1 MTRLGKSSLGPDRG
15 SWFDRLS
22 EYPWR
27 IFLPVGLIGLL
38 VIAILVYSTVTGIR
52 VASKYAL
59 LADAA
64 TEIEL
69 RAAMAHLWIE
79 EIISGD
85 TEESLSIVHE
95 HLDAAEAH
103 ARAMLDG
110 GTCQGQTVTPLEN
123 LPLRREIEGVLVK
136 LQRFRGVAEER
147 LERPFQATAGSAID
161 QEFDAVFRDFLDRA
175 RYVET
180 ELHRLMTRDLSRFRI
195 TQSLLVVFCG
205 ALTFV
210 VGMILYRD
218 HVRMVKDRQ
227 AVEESRR
234 DREELIHRLK
244 RQNEELEHFT
254 YAVSHDLRTPLI
266 TVKGFLGLLEE
277 DLADGNRDAV
287 AEDIFRSRRAA
298 DHMESLLG
306 ELLDLSRVGR
316 IANTPEETPL
326 GELVCEVLE
335 TAAVSLGAGE
345 VRVEVADDLPVVYG
359 DRKRLRDVLQN
370 LVENAIKYMGDQ
382 PSPRITIDASQGD
395 GKVVC
400 RVGDNGI
407 GIEPQYHDR
416 VFGLFQQLDGKTPGT
431 GMGLALVKRI
441 VEGHGGSIWVES
453 EGAGC
458 GCYFCFEL
466 PNAAEVPEGDCDRNG
481 AIGMP

>member
-1 MTRLGKSSLGPDRG
+1 MSKQGKSSLEPDRG
-15 SWFDRLS
+15 SRFDRHS

-27 IFLPVGLIGLL
+27 IFLPVALIGLL
-38 VIAILVYSTVTGIR
+38 VTAILVYSTVTGIR
-52 VASKYAL
+52 MASKYAM

-64 TEIEL
+64 VEIQL
-69 RAAMAHLWIE
+69 RAAIAHLWIE
-79 EIISGD
+79 EIVSGD
-85 TEESLSIVHE
+85 TEEDVSIVHK

-110 GTCQGQTVTPLEN
+110 GTCEGQTVTPLEN
-123 LPLRREIEGVLVK
+123 PPLRKEIEGVLVK

-147 LERPFQATAGSAID
+147 LKRPFQATAGSAID
-161 QEFDAVFRDFLDRA
+161 QEFDAVFLDFLDRA
-175 RYVET
+175 QYVET

-205 ALTFV
+205 MLTFV
-210 VGMILYRD
+210 VGIILYRD

-234 DREELIHRLK
+234 DREELIHCLR

-277 DLADGNRDAV
+277 DLAEGNRDAV

-306 ELLDLSRVGR
+306 ELLELSRVGR

-326 GELVCEVLE
+326 GELVSEVLE
-335 TAAVSLGAGE
+335 MAAVSLGAGE

-359 DRKRLRDVLQN
+359 DRKRLREVLQN
-370 LVENAIKYMGDQ
+370 LVENAIKYMGEQ
-382 PSPRITIDASQGD
+382 PSPRITIDASEGD

-407 GIEPQYHDR
+407 GIDPQYHDR
-416 VFGLFQQLDGKTPGT
+416 IFGLFQQLDGKAPGT

-441 VEGHGGSIWVES
+441 VAVHEGRIWVES
-453 EGAGC
+453 EGTGC
-458 GCYFCFEL
+458 GSCFCFEL
-466 PNAAEVPEGDCDRNG
+466 PSTAEMSKGDCDRNG
-481 AIGMP
+481 AAGAS